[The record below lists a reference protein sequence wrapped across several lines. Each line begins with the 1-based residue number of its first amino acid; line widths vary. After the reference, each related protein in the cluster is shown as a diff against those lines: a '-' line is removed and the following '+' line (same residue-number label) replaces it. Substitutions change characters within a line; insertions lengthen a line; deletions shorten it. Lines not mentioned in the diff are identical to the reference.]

1 MQGSATSAQVGGPG
15 LAGLL
20 VQSLGAPLA
29 FLADA
34 VSYVGSA
41 LAIASARATEP
52 EPEQVQGAGILD
64 GLRWIF
70 GNPILRALTA
80 HAAVYNAASQIFTVN
95 LIVYAVDDRGLSAS
109 LYGLALSA
117 GGVGAFIGTLG
128 ALTLASHIGYGK
140 SFAASLV
147 LSTGAPLFV
156 AVLTLESVTFAVALS
171 ALLFVAGIGL
181 GSANVLSITLRQVI
195 VPTTS
200 LARSNGGYRLLIF
213 GAIPIGSILGGVI
226 GGAVGVRIG
235 VAIGAI
241 GLALSALP
249 MFQREV
255 RTLRDAASAR
265 KASAWRA
272 S

>member
-1 MQGSATSAQVGGPG
+1 
-15 LAGLL
+15 
-20 VQSLGAPLA
+20 
-29 FLADA
+29 
-34 VSYVGSA
+34 
-41 LAIASARATEP
+41 
-52 EPEQVQGAGILD
+52 
-64 GLRWIF
+64 
-70 GNPILRALTA
+70 
-80 HAAVYNAASQIFTVN
+80 
-95 LIVYAVDDRGLSAS
+95 
-109 LYGLALSA
+109 
-117 GGVGAFIGTLG
+117 
-128 ALTLASHIGYGK
+128 
-140 SFAASLV
+140 
-147 LSTGAPLFV
+147 
-156 AVLTLESVTFAVALS
+156 
-171 ALLFVAGIGL
+171 
-181 GSANVLSITLRQVI
+181 